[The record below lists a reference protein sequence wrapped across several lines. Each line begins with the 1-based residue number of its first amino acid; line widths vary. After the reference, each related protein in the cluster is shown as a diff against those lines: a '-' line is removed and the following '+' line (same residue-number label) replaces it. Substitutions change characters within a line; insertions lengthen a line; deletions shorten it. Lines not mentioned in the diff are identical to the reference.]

1 MLTMENKVF
10 EANLRLIKEYDR
22 DLAGAISGLSDLKQT
37 FELVMTDAGEHNL
50 KVNDVELHSP
60 KGAVDEAA
68 GVAKNISNIEN
79 DNSLCVLFGLGL
91 GYLFDEVVERAKGN
105 VLLIEPNIEILKCTL
120 EIVDLTHLLK
130 KKNVRIC
137 ADFETLKRHV
147 GALSDESTK
156 ITVSFLTS
164 YYGVYAAQINE
175 VARIMECFHGE
186 KTSVDNTVRV
196 LGETTVRNTLENIK
210 HFESDNV
217 YFIKDFKNVHKGRA
231 ALVVSAGPSLTK
243 NIETIKKHREK
254 FVIFCVGQALKLL
267 LDNGIVP
274 DFGVLIESRG
284 TYGQVQGLDLSGVS
298 MIFEP
303 YTNPLCWGVEAKDKT
318 VFFSKRNFFNDF
330 LARAMKIDN
339 SGISSLGTVS
349 YSALN
354 AAQIMGCNPII
365 LLGQDLAYLDGKCY
379 AKGSVYEG
387 LDCVLNE
394 NEKFEIVLPD
404 EAREDYKRAIC
415 AHKTGDEAEEAVN
428 DWLKHLNYNL
438 YTVQGQNG
446 EKLPTQSC
454 YVMFVKYFEN
464 FASQNS
470 KHTGAKS
477 RLINASIGGAQIDGF
492 ENIPLDEVA
501 QSLAP
506 LPKTTIAVA
515 KTKFDTE
522 KVYAALKIAR
532 ENIKEALVHICQTR
546 VEFEKFKK
554 EIGFRKVASRNA
566 QKLFDKISDRNK
578 AFEKNYF
585 YKNEMIYWGAYADC
599 KRITE
604 ALDEGADSII
614 PHFEKFEELFDSLEK
629 NLQTL

>member
-1 MLTMENKVF
+1 MENKVF
-10 EANLRLIKEYDR
+10 EANLRLIKEYDP
-22 DLAGAISGLSDLKQT
+22 DLAGAISGLSDPKQT
-37 FELVMTDAGEHNL
+37 FELVMTEAGEHNL
-50 KVNDVELHSP
+50 KVNGVELHSP

-68 GVAKNISNIEN
+68 GVARSISNIEN

-137 ADFETLKRHV
+137 ADFEILKRHV

-164 YYGVYAAQINE
+164 YYGVYAAQIGE

-186 KTSVDNTVRV
+186 KTSVDNTIKA
-196 LGETTVRNTLENIK
+196 LGEATVRNTLENIK
-210 HFESDNV
+210 HLESGNA
-217 YFIKDFKNVHKGRA
+217 YFIKDFKNTHKARA
-231 ALVVSAGPSLTK
+231 ALVVSAGPSLSK

-284 TYGQVQGLDLSGVS
+284 TYGQVQGLDLSDIS

-303 YTNPLCWGVEAKDKT
+303 YTNPLCWEVNAKEKII
-318 VFFSKRNFFNDF
+318 FFSRRNFFNDF
-330 LARAMKIDN
+330 LAKAMKIDN
-339 SGISSLGTVS
+339 SGLSSLGTVS

-354 AAQIMGCNPII
+354 AAQIMGCDPIVLI
-365 LLGQDLAYLDGKCY
+365 GQDLAYLDGKCY

-394 NEKFEIVLPD
+394 NEKFEIVLSD
-404 EAREDYKRAIC
+404 EAREGYKRAIC
-415 AHKTGDEAEEAVN
+415 ADKTGDEAEKAVD
-428 DWLKHLNYNL
+428 DWLKQLNYNL

-464 FASQNS
+464 FANENF

-477 RLINASIGGAQIDGF
+477 RLINSSVGGAQIDGF
-492 ENIPLDEVA
+492 ENIPLDEVVK
-501 QSLAP
+501 SLAV
-506 LPKTTIAVA
+506 LPKLSVTAV

-522 KVYAALKIAR
+522 KLHSALKTAR
-532 ENIKEALVHICQTR
+532 ENIKEALVYLSQTR
-546 VEFEKFKK
+546 VELEKFKK
-554 EIGFRKVASRNA
+554 EVGFRKVASRNA

-578 AFEKNYF
+578 VFEKNYF
-585 YKNEMIYWGAYADC
+585 RKNEMIYWGAYADC

-604 ALDEGADSII
+604 ALDEGADAII
-614 PHFEKFEELFDSLEK
+614 PHFEKFEEVFDSLEK